1 MPYNYKGLQ
10 PRLKDNFVNKTIEDF
25 ISRLEEDHD
34 KYGRI
39 RETLLSNLVMISET
53 PSPTFREHTR
63 ARVLVNRFIS
73 SNLLNCYV
81 DELGNALGIIPGKSD
96 RNIILVAHLDTFYS
110 EKIDHTVTIL
120 PDSVKGVGVADDSL
134 GLAALAT
141 LPFILETYGI
151 EPESNIILM
160 GSSRSLGQGD
170 LEGLRFFLDNFKK
183 PISAGLL
190 VEGVKLGRLSY
201 SSIGMLRGEINYR
214 VPEAYDWTKF
224 NSEGAIINMND
235 LINRILEIPTPSK
248 PKTSIVLGSIEA
260 GTSYNTI
267 PTRATLKFE
276 IRSESEELVE
286 DIAHIIDNLTQEMT
300 SLSGAHV
307 EFRKLARRSPGGTEF
322 AHPLN
327 KTGREILTHLE
338 INTRLTPS
346 TSELAAFIDKKI
358 PAVTIGLTDGENMG
372 EEDEL
377 IRLNPIRKGITLL
390 VGLILATDKGFNSDN

>member
-1 MPYNYKGLQ
+1 MNSK
-10 PRLKDNFVNKTIEDF
+10 ISDF
-25 ISRLEEDHD
+25 IKRFHEDRES
-34 KYGRI
+34 YSNVL
-39 RETLLSNLVMISET
+39 ETLLSSLIMISET
-53 PSPTFREHTR
+53 AAPTFREHNR
-63 ARVLVNRFIS
+63 ARCLVNRYMS

-96 RNIILVAHLDTFYS
+96 RNILLVAHLDTFFD
-110 EKIDHTVTIL
+110 EKVDHTVTIL
-120 PDSVKGVGVADDSL
+120 PDLVKGAAVADDSL

-141 LPFILETYGI
+141 LPYILETYGI
-151 EPESNIILM
+151 EPEANIILM
-160 GSSRSLGQGD
+160 GSARSLGRGD

-183 PISAGLL
+183 PITAG
-190 VEGVKLGRLSY
+190 VCIEGVKLGRLSY

-214 VPEAYDWTKF
+214 VPESYDWTKF

-267 PTRATLKFE
+267 PTRAKLKFE
-276 IRSESEELVE
+276 IRSESDQLVE
-286 DIAHIIDNLTQEMT
+286 DIAHKIESLTQEMT

-307 EFRKLARRSPGGTEF
+307 EFKHLARRSPGGTDF
-322 AHPLN
+322 SHPLN
-327 KTGREILTHLE
+327 LIGREILTDLK

-346 TSELAAFIDKKI
+346 TSELAAFIDKAI

-372 EEDEL
+372 EEDES
-377 IRLNPIRKGITLL
+377 IQIQPIKKGLSLL
-390 VGLILATDKGFNSDN
+390 VGLILAIDGGYTFDN

>member
-1 MPYNYKGLQ
+1 MNSKI
-10 PRLKDNFVNKTIEDF
+10 RDF
-25 ISRLEEDHD
+25 IQRFHEDRES
-34 KYGRI
+34 YERI
-39 RETLLSNLVMISET
+39 QETLLSNLVMISET
-53 PSPTFREHTR
+53 PAPTFREHTR
-63 ARVLVNRFIS
+63 ARCLVNRYIS
-73 SNLLNCYV
+73 NNLLNCNV
-81 DELGNALGIIPGKSD
+81 DELGNALGVIPGKSD
-96 RNIILVAHLDTFYS
+96 RNILLVAHLDTFFS
-110 EKIDHTVTIL
+110 EKVDHTITIL
-120 PDSVKGVGVADDSL
+120 PDTVKGAGVADDSL

-141 LPFILETYGI
+141 LPYILETYGF

-160 GSSRSLGQGD
+160 GSSRSLGRGD

-183 PISAGLL
+183 PISAGVC

-214 VPEAYDWTKF
+214 VPESYDWTKF

-267 PTRATLKFE
+267 PIRAKLKFE
-276 IRSESEELVE
+276 IRSESDELVTE
-286 DIAHIIDNLTQEMT
+286 IAHKIDSLTQEMT

-307 EFRKLARRSPGGTEF
+307 EFKNLARRSPGGTDF
-322 AHPLN
+322 SHPLN
-327 KTGREILTHLE
+327 KIGREILTDLN

-346 TSELAAFIDKKI
+346 TSELSAFITKNI

-377 IRLNPIRKGITLL
+377 IQIQPLEKGLTLL
-390 VGLILATDKGFNSDN
+390 VGLILAIDGGYENDN